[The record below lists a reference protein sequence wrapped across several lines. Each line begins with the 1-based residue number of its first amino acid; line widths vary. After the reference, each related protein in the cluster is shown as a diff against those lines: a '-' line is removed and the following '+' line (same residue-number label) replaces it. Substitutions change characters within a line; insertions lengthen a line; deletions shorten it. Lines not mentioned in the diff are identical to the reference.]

1 LNFLIFLIFG
11 VYVVDSMLNFPM
23 DRAVTFIYLIF
34 SIALFYQISN
44 THFNEK

>member
-1 LNFLIFLIFG
+1 
-11 VYVVDSMLNFPM
+11 M